1 MISKKAL
8 KLELRDLI
16 LLGVV
21 IAIKII
27 LHRFSIGTAV
37 VHVSLDFIGSVM
49 LGFIFGP
56 IWGSVGGAISDLA
69 SSAIFGNQGG
79 FFIGFTISAMV
90 GPLIYGLFFYHRPVK
105 IWRIILATLLVT
117 IIVNLGLNTLWVH
130 ILYGLNFN
138 AALVQRLPKE
148 LITPW
153 VQMFVTYFVLQAL
166 SRVKIK
172 R

>member
-1 MISKKAL
+1 MISKRTL

-56 IWGSVGGAISDLA
+56 VWGSVGGAIGDLV

-79 FFIGFTISAMV
+79 YFIGFTLSAMV

-105 IWRIILATLLVT
+105 IWRIILSTLLVT
-117 IIVNLGLNTLWVH
+117 VIVNVGLNTLWVH
-130 ILYGLNFN
+130 VLYGLNFN

-148 LITPW
+148 LIVPW
-153 VQMFVTYFVLQAL
+153 VQMFVIYFVLQAL
-166 SRVKIK
+166 SRVKMK